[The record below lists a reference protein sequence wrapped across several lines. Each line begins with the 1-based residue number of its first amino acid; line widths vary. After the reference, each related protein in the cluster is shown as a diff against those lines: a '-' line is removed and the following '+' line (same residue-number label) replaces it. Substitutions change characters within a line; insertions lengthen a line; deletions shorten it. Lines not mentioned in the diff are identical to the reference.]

1 MIWTVQLATIP
12 PTSMLCYHLAQ
23 KIVIAAVQSW
33 KCLSFELTTVSF
45 YAASLSAMK
54 SNFPK
59 TAQLDD
65 DEWER
70 MSSYSL
76 AKPCNTGFSKGTADL
91 RPDGRFLNFDIDEYL
106 IRHGLAKCGCQGIAN
121 IGEPI
126 SSQHPSFLLGS
137 VLSFTQ
143 SPHHP

>member
-1 MIWTVQLATIP
+1 MCDMADMSYDLDCATGNHP
-12 PTSMLCYHLAQ
+12 SNFKPNNLVHAGDVAVLSFGPK

-33 KCLSFELTTVSF
+33 KCLSFELSAVSL
-45 YAASLSAMK
+45 YASLSAMK

-76 AKPCNTGFSKGTADL
+76 AKSCNTGFSKG
-91 RPDGRFLNFDIDEYL
+91 Y
-106 IRHGLAKCGCQGIAN
+106 C
-121 IGEPI
+121 
-126 SSQHPSFLLGS
+126 
-137 VLSFTQ
+137 
-143 SPHHP
+143 